1 MMRVAIVDR
10 YPCVCRRPADCSYV
24 PSSGAHAAA
33 SWRKRCVYGPY
44 DLMCLTDVA
53 RSAGDAVGLG
63 TPDLVERAQAVV
75 ARTAVDAVAAR
86 VAGPHLGI
94 EWEVEH
100 RVVPVA
106 AVDDVIALPT
116 GLEVIVAQPAVDE
129 VVAAAGMEL
138 IAARRPV

>member
-1 MMRVAIVDR
+1 MTL
-10 YPCVCRRPADCSYV
+10 
-24 PSSGAHAAA
+24 SG
-33 SWRKRCVYGPY
+33 S
-44 DLMCLTDVA
+44 
-53 RSAGDAVGLG
+53 G
-63 TPDLVERAQAVV
+63 TPDLIERAQAVV

-106 AVDDVIALPT
+106 AVDAVIALPT
-116 GLEVIVAQPAVDE
+116 GLDVIVAQPAVDE